1 MSKIKKTTP
10 NHSTGYR
17 VWSGRSTPKGV
28 RFRVLIYLFPQQL
41 CLESLDRLEHPP
53 LSACSKRALY
63 QGGLSNGRSAERPCS
78 LGFVMSHRAR
88 EKRGVSFR
96 MGKKTPLLIPARA
109 LPRTSPPQ
117 DHPNSTLL
125 GFRVKPHCLV
135 FVFFF
140 VWFVF
145 VISSKCTFS
154 NRIIIANSIWICLR

>member
-1 MSKIKKTTP
+1 
-10 NHSTGYR
+10 
-17 VWSGRSTPKGV
+17 
-28 RFRVLIYLFPQQL
+28 
-41 CLESLDRLEHPP
+41 
-53 LSACSKRALY
+53 
-63 QGGLSNGRSAERPCS
+63 
-78 LGFVMSHRAR
+78 MSHRAR

-135 FVFFF
+135 LVFFF

-145 VISSKCTFS
+145 VISSKCTFC
-154 NRIIIANSIWICLR
+154 NHILIANSIWVCLLYTYNQKDTQKHTDAQTRRHTHKQIDRQTHRQTDRQTDTQTDRQTDSLR